1 MDLREGN
8 RAGKKMKDMN
18 LGQLIE
24 KLDKNGWKEGV
35 QTLEILHKSLES
47 RQAYLFSGDQEEA
60 HQASLMAPMLLKQ
73 DETLIKLRA
82 IAKERGIEL

>member
-1 MDLREGN
+1 MTRN
-8 RAGKKMKDMN
+8 KDMT
-18 LGQLIE
+18 LEQLIK
-24 KLDKNGWKEGV
+24 KLDNTGWKEGV
-35 QTLEILHKSLES
+35 RMLESLHKSLEH

-73 DETLIKLRA
+73 DETLIRLHQ